1 MIETALPVSTFSICC
16 LALFSIGAMAQA
28 TNSSSTTETQKAD
41 PAAWNLLKSAR
52 ETSQTLPANFA
63 GVTVEV
69 VVNDNGKISKGVINY
84 EAGKSVEMNVEGLS
98 EEARG
103 WLNDQTMSIIAHRRG
118 GDFSKGDGRH
128 PITFAE
134 DDNSPAGRRI
144 AINDQMKSHYR
155 VRDNKVVEVDRTMG
169 ADHFIITVLET
180 VKTPGDKN
188 LPRHFTVT
196 YFDAGSGA
204 VKRTETF
211 TDEYKLID
219 GVCFPT
225 SRRMYR
231 AENGKIVARVI
242 EFHNPR
248 IRFNNEQAAR

>member
-1 MIETALPVSTFSICC
+1 MAL
-16 LALFSIGAMAQA
+16 LSIGAMAQT
-28 TNSSSTTETQKAD
+28 TNPPSTTETQKAD
-41 PAAWNLLKSAR
+41 PAAWSLLKSAR

-63 GVTVEV
+63 GVTVDV
-69 VVNDNGKISKGVINY
+69 VMNDNGRISKGSINY
-84 EAGKSVEMNVEGLS
+84 EAGKSVEMKIDGLD
-98 EEARG
+98 EEAKG
-103 WLNDQTMSIIAHRRG
+103 WLKDQTMSIIAHRRG

-134 DDNSPAGRRI
+134 DDSSPAGRRI
-144 AINDQMKSHYR
+144 AINDQVKSHYR

-169 ADHFIITVLET
+169 AEHFIITLLET
-180 VKTPGDKN
+180 AKTPEGRN

-196 YFDAGSGA
+196 YFDAGNGA

-219 GVCFPT
+219 GVWFPA
-225 SRRMYR
+225 SRRMCR
-231 AENGKIVARVI
+231 AENGKVVTRVI

-248 IRFNNEQAAR
+248 IRFNNERAAR

>member
-1 MIETALPVSTFSICC
+1 MKRAIFSSYC
-16 LALFSIGAMAQA
+16 LALFSIVAMTQT
-28 TNSSSTTETQKAD
+28 TNSASTTAPQKAN
-41 PAAWNLLKSAR
+41 PAAWNMLKFAR

-63 GVTVEV
+63 GVTADV
-69 VVNDNGKISKGVINY
+69 VLNNNGKISKGSINY
-84 EAGKSVEMNVEGLS
+84 EVGKSVELKIEGLD
-98 EEARG
+98 EETKG

-144 AINDQMKSHYR
+144 ALNDPMKSHYR
-155 VRDNKVVEVDRTMG
+155 VRNNQVVEVDRTMG
-169 ADHFIITVLET
+169 SDHFIITVLET
-180 VKTPGDKN
+180 TRTPEGKN

-196 YFDAGSGA
+196 YFDPQSGA

-211 TDEYKLID
+211 TDEYKLIN
-219 GVCFPT
+219 GVWFPA
-225 SRRMYR
+225 SRRIFR
-231 AENGKIVARVI
+231 AENGKVVTRII

>member
-1 MIETALPVSTFSICC
+1 MKIKRVMYSICAI
-16 LALFSIGAMAQA
+16 ALFSISAMAQTA
-28 TNSSSTTETQKAD
+28 NSPSPAQPQKAD
-41 PAAWNLLKSAR
+41 PAAWNMLKSAR

-63 GVTVEV
+63 GVTVDV
-69 VVNDNGKISKGVINY
+69 VVNDNGKTTKGSITY
-84 EAGKSVEMNVEGLS
+84 EAGKSVEIKIEGLD
-98 EEARG
+98 EDAKG

-134 DDNSPAGRRI
+134 DDNSPAGRRV

-155 VRDNKVVEVDRTMG
+155 VRDNKVVEVDRVMG

-180 VKTPGDKN
+180 TKTPEGRN

-196 YFDAGSGA
+196 YFDAKSGA

-219 GVCFPT
+219 GVWFPV
-225 SRRMYR
+225 SRRMFR
-231 AENGKIVARVI
+231 AENGKVIARVI

-248 IRFNNEQAAR
+248 IRFSNEEAAR